1 MATTRFLFQHGQKQI
16 PAQFLCRRSSAV
28 RNAFQERSLY
38 PALCLVVPWFGR
50 AALGWIVDMSAIGT
64 ALAYLFTNL
73 TAYKYLSQNPSVPES
88 GWGKPVCVIGA
99 MTSVICFCL
108 PIFPASPAAISVPSW
123 IMLYAWV
130 ALGGFFFMQR
140 KSELLHISH
149 SRLRYLLWR
158 QLLPGSVLMTK
169 NRTTRKP
176 LNNLAAYAPG
186 KGLGHASPVIARSGA
201 DCSGH

>member
-1 MATTRFLFQHGQKQI
+1 MGRNLLLPMLNKSRVVAMKNPFMPVRM
-16 PAQFLCRRSSAV
+16 PART
-28 RNAFQERSLY
+28 
-38 PALCLVVPWFGR
+38 GM
-50 AALGWIVDMSAIGT
+50 DMSAIGT

-108 PIFPASPAAISVPSW
+108 LIFPASPAAISVPSW

-130 ALGGFFFMQR
+130 ALGGLFFMQR

-149 SRLRYLLWR
+149 SRLRYLLFGDSSY
-158 QLLPGSVLMTK
+158 PVLFDDEEQDDPK
-169 NRTTRKP
+169 N
-176 LNNLAAYAPG
+176 LEQSCGVCAG
-186 KGLGHASPVIARSGA
+186 KRG
-201 DCSGH
+201 

>member
-1 MATTRFLFQHGQKQI
+1 MATTRLLFSMGRSKFLPNFF
-16 PAQFLCRRSSAV
+16 AAV
-28 RNAFQERSLY
+28 HPRYGTPFKSVLFTL
-38 PALCLVVPWFGR
+38 ALCLVVPWFGR

-108 PIFPASPAAISVPSW
+108 LIFPASPAAISVPSW

-130 ALGGFFFMQR
+130 ALGGLFFMQR

-149 SRLRYLLWR
+149 SRLRYLLFGDSSY
-158 QLLPGSVLMTK
+158 PVLFDDEEQDDPK
-169 NRTTRKP
+169 N
-176 LNNLAAYAPG
+176 LEQSCGVCAG
-186 KGLGHASPVIARSGA
+186 KRG
-201 DCSGH
+201 